1 MTPKRMNPKQSFKN
15 QNDSSKGSIV
25 ARKNKKIKR
34 KRITTCSREN
44 VTKNKKKFIENN
56 MIRKKLKKSNKYQI
70 IQVMLRNKIT
80 LYFYILSL

>member
-56 MIRKKLKKSNKYQI
+56 MRKKKYSNKHQI
-70 IQVMLRNKIT
+70 IQVMLCNAI
-80 LYFYILSL
+80 